1 MRSAWKKSPRYSR
14 VRSICWAASER
25 RSSGNSSTPA
35 RRWTSRASRTL
46 GSFTTFC
53 PPGGLDSRRDQ
64 LISPMSPPASLPAH
78 RRERVAKMVPP
89 RRMTCVVRGSAVG
102 RGLCFCAAPLIFGR
116 SSRRVLAM
124 SVERDTP
131 LAIVPAPDRD
141 QPGIFELPPAVFDL
155 LAALE
160 GWVDAADLREVPE
173 TDALI
178 ADLAR
183 AGLIEVRG

>member
-1 MRSAWKKSPRYSR
+1 VLLR
-14 VRSICWAASER
+14 
-25 RSSGNSSTPA
+25 
-35 RRWTSRASRTL
+35 
-46 GSFTTFC
+46 
-53 PPGGLDSRRDQ
+53 
-64 LISPMSPPASLPAH
+64 
-78 RRERVAKMVPP
+78 
-89 RRMTCVVRGSAVG
+89 
-102 RGLCFCAAPLIFGR
+102 CAFDIRPIFEAG
-116 SSRRVLAM
+116 AGDP
-124 SVERDTP
+124 VERDAP

-160 GWVDAADLREVPE
+160 GRVDAADLREVPE